1 MVQDKSK
8 VVICDDDDGIL
19 SMLEMIV
26 ESTGASVE
34 TESNSAK
41 LLPRLEN
48 SQPALLIIDLWMPNM
63 PGDAI
68 VRRLR
73 EQEKYNDV
81 YILCIS
87 ASVNGQQVA
96 MEAGADKFIAKP
108 FDIYDVL
115 SVVQDVVKLDGV
127 A

>member
-1 MVQDKSK
+1 M
-8 VVICDDDDGIL
+8 VICDDDDGIL

>member
-19 SMLEMIV
+19 NMLELIV

-34 TESNSAK
+34 TESDSAK
-41 LLPRLEN
+41 LLPRLEVT
-48 SQPALLIIDLWMPNM
+48 QPALLIIDLWMPNM

-73 EQEKYNDV
+73 SQEKYDNV

-87 ASVNGQQVA
+87 ASVNGRQVA
-96 MEAGADKFIAKP
+96 LEAGADQFLAKP
-108 FDIYDVL
+108 FDIDDVV
-115 SVVQDVVKLDGV
+115 SIVEDVVKLTG
-127 A
+127 